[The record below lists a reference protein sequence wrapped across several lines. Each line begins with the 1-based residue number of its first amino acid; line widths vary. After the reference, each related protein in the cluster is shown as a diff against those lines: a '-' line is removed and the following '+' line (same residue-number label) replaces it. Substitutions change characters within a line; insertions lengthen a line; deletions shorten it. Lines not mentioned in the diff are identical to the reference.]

1 MKWLLEKSVVIL
13 FRGIG
18 AGHNQEA
25 MLHRIIGFTLLQ
37 FFIVSVSSYVNQ
49 RNSFAVE
56 CPELLFRSV
65 FTYE

>member
-1 MKWLLEKSVVIL
+1 
-13 FRGIG
+13 
-18 AGHNQEA
+18 

-56 CPELLFRSV
+56 CPELLFSSV
-65 FTYE
+65 FTYEYRRIQALFDLNEGTLN